1 VEVDAFLAD
10 SVVAAEGK
18 LFAQGAGWNII
29 NAPSMPFRMPRIGFG
44 AIVRVPYGSTNQ
56 MHSFTIQMVDSD
68 ENPIPIGDAP
78 PGTDLPDNKVRQL
91 TGQFNIGRPPQLPM
105 GDEQIVP
112 IAVNF
117 DGLSFDQPN
126 QFSLVF
132 SIDGTEMRRLPIRV
146 RLIEALAIQSVA

>member
-1 VEVDAFLAD
+1 
-10 SVVAAEGK
+10 
-18 LFAQGAGWNII
+18 
-29 NAPSMPFRMPRIGFG
+29 
-44 AIVRVPYGSTNQ
+44 
-56 MHSFTIQMVDSD
+56 
-68 ENPIPIGDAP
+68 
-78 PGTDLPDNKVRQL
+78 
-91 TGQFNIGRPPQLPM
+91 M